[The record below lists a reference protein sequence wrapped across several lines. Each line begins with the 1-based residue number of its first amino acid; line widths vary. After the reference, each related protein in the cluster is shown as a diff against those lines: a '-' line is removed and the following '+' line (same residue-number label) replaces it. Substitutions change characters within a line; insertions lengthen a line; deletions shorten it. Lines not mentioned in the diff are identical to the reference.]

1 MIFCMKMHHGF
12 LQDDSIAFTG
22 HRHAESTQND
32 KFVISLQ
39 NLTKKVSDAI
49 KFLQADKLS

>member
-1 MIFCMKMHHGF
+1 MVFYKMIVLFS
-12 LQDDSIAFTG
+12 LVIV
-22 HRHAESTQND
+22 RHAESTQND

-39 NLTKKVSDAI
+39 NLTKEVGDAI

>member
-1 MIFCMKMHHGF
+1 MVFYKMIVSFS
-12 LQDDSIAFTG
+12 LVIV
-22 HRHAESTQND
+22 RHAESTQND

-39 NLTKKVSDAI
+39 NLIKEVGDAI